1 MMIHIHPKFS
11 MGREWRAALASK
23 KGGETVG
30 IDF

>member
-1 MMIHIHPKFS
+1 MMPHIYPKVS
-11 MGREWRAALASK
+11 MGREWRAVLASK